1 MQYPAIITQEGKQT
15 LAEFPDC
22 PGCQTFADPG
32 EDILDLAQ
40 EALRSWLEVHLEDGA
55 VPPRPT
61 VRQRWPRGATIL
73 LVPVPAKLAVALCVR
88 WARQEAGLSQAEL
101 AKKMGVSQQQAAKL
115 EQPETN
121 PSVETLAKVA
131 RALERT
137 VDLQLVPAAH
147 VFRAAKRR
155 PGAAKREAARR

>member
-1 MQYPAIITQEGKQT
+1 MQYPAIITQEGKRT

-22 PGCQTFADPG
+22 PGCVTFAEPG
-32 EDILDLAQ
+32 EDILALAQ
-40 EALRSWLEVHLEDGA
+40 EALTSWLEVHLEDGA

-88 WARQEAGLSQAEL
+88 WARHEAGLSQAEL

-115 EQPETN
+115 EKPHTN

-131 RALERT
+131 RALERN
-137 VDLQLVPAAH
+137 VDLQLVPSDRSIRATNRQAA
-147 VFRAAKRR
+147 
-155 PGAAKREAARR
+155 AARRVAARR